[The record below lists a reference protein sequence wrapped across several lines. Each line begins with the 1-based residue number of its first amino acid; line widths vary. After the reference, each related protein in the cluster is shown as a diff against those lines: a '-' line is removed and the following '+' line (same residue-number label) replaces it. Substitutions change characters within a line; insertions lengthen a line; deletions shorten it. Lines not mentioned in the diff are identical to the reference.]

1 MYVILIGIE
10 YIYWL
15 ILFGLIMVRID
26 LEDYD
31 GNKKYVEYSLFNVF
45 DGIDYYRLIILGY
58 FGIVGII

>member
-15 ILFGLIMVRID
+15 ILFGLMIIRID

-31 GNKKYVEYSLFNVF
+31 GNKKYVEYSLFNVL
-45 DGIDYYRLIILGY
+45 DGNDYYRLIILGY
-58 FGIVGII
+58 FGIVGMK

>member
-15 ILFGLIMVRID
+15 ILFGLIIIRID

-31 GNKKYVEYSLFNVF
+31 GDKRYVEYSLFNVL
-45 DGIDYYRLIILGY
+45 DGNDYYRLIILGY

>member
-1 MYVILIGIE
+1 
-10 YIYWL
+10 
-15 ILFGLIMVRID
+15 MVRID

-31 GNKKYVEYSLFNVF
+31 GDKRYVEYSLFNVF